1 MSDFSFLKT
10 GTHSENNYEETILK
24 QALSMYMIFTEDAL
38 KLAGVYTV
46 HLGGKLVKEDVILK
60 ALKIRAFNGEMFWNQ
75 PGIQQRLKETED
87 ELNDLLD
94 EETSENLEVS
104 ETEITQE
111 MLDFKLKTD
120 CLCVLCK
127 NFNEIESNWETWEPT
142 IDIDKSLKIM
152 IDKVQ
157 KKVYG

>member
-1 MSDFSFLKT
+1 
-10 GTHSENNYEETILK
+10 
-24 QALSMYMIFTEDAL
+24 
-38 KLAGVYTV
+38 
-46 HLGGKLVKEDVILK
+46 
-60 ALKIRAFNGEMFWNQ
+60 
-75 PGIQQRLKETED
+75 
-87 ELNDLLD
+87 
-94 EETSENLEVS
+94 
-104 ETEITQE
+104 

-142 IDIDKSLKIM
+142 IDIDKRLKIM